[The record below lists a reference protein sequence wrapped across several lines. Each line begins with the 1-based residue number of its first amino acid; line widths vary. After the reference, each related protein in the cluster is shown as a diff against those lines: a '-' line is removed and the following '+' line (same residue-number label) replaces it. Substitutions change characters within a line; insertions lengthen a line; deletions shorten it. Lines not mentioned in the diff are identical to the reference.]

1 MIFFKIMVSGK
12 MKRLEDLRAKLD
24 LDDNRKLYFIQI
36 IHTIPS
42 AWKELFLEC
51 GSNISNLIINEH
63 HLIKKPQVYYLKK
76 LNSGELYAMQLI
88 LKVEKSTAQTYFE
101 KNF

>member
-12 MKRLEDLRAKLD
+12 MKSLEDLRAKLD

-63 HLIKKPQVYYLKK
+63 HLIKKPQVYCLKK
-76 LNSGELYAMQLI
+76 LNSGELYTMQLI